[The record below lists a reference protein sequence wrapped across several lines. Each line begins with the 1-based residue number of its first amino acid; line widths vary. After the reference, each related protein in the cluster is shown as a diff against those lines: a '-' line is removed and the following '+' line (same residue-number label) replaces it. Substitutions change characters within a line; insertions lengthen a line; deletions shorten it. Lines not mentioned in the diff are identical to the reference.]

1 MARLAHLSDL
11 HFGAHDAR
19 LVDAVARRMDE
30 EKPDLI
36 VISGDFTQR
45 ARTEQFKE
53 ACRFLDQLREAG
65 HEVLAVPGNHD
76 VPLYDV
82 LRRFL
87 SPLTRYKRFVDD
99 DLCPFHQLDDAAV
112 LGINTAR
119 SLTIKDG
126 RINAEQVE
134 QIRTTFERT
143 PEDMPRVLVTH
154 HPLFALPVDNEG
166 ELGKALGRQDMA
178 LDVVADAGVDL
189 LLAGHNHRA
198 STHHAPDLVTRA
210 SSTLVVQ
217 AGTATSVRLRDEEQ
231 SFNLIEVA
239 LDDITVAVQ
248 GWDGSGYASK
258 DAQRYIRADGRWS
271 RAQGATEGSSSE
283 TRNVAE
289 TTSPTAVH

>member
-1 MARLAHLSDL
+1 MAHLAHLSDL
-11 HFGAHDAR
+11 HFGAHDTK
-19 LVDAVARRMDE
+19 LVEAVARRMDE

-53 ACRFLDQLREAG
+53 ACRFLDRLREAG
-65 HEVLAVPGNHD
+65 HEVLGVPGNHD

-99 DLCPFHQLDDAAV
+99 DLCPFHQLDTAAV

-119 SLTIKDG
+119 SLTFKDG
-126 RINAEQVE
+126 RINSEQVE
-134 QIRTTFERT
+134 HIRQSFART
-143 PEDMPRVLVTH
+143 PDDMPRILVTH
-154 HPLFALPVDNEG
+154 HPLFALPVDDAG
-166 ELGKALGRQDMA
+166 ALGKAIGRQDAA

-210 SSTLVVQ
+210 ASTLVVQ
-217 AGTATSVRLRDEEQ
+217 AGTATSVRLRDEDQ

-239 LDDITVAVQ
+239 HDDVTVVVQ
-248 GWDGSGYASK
+248 GWDGSGYASQ
-258 DAQRYIRADGRWS
+258 DAQRYVRADGRWAKAEGVTS
-271 RAQGATEGSSSE
+271 GASSE
-283 TRNVAE
+283 TVDVA
-289 TTSPTAVH
+289 